1 LKKGNT
7 IAFNTLQTLYPHKTN
22 LKTSS
27 SSPSSSSS
35 LSYQGANIQPVGIS
49 IAPAGFSASAS
60 GALVAPKR
68 VSIGKLGVVKNVQGV
83 AYAPLPEGASQPFH
97 TDEVSLPESGNV

>member
-1 LKKGNT
+1 
-7 IAFNTLQTLYPHKTN
+7 
-22 LKTSS
+22 
-27 SSPSSSSS
+27 
-35 LSYQGANIQPVGIS
+35 VGIS

-83 AYAPLPEGASQPFH
+83 VYAPVEVDLTLPEGASQPFH
-97 TDEVSLPESGNV
+97 TDEVSLPESGNL

>member
-1 LKKGNT
+1 
-7 IAFNTLQTLYPHKTN
+7 
-22 LKTSS
+22 
-27 SSPSSSSS
+27 
-35 LSYQGANIQPVGIS
+35 VGIS

-83 AYAPLPEGASQPFH
+83 VYAPVEVDLTLTEGASQ
-97 TDEVSLPESGNV
+97 TSGMDEVSLPESGNL